1 MPIFL
6 LAVAVLALAPIFGIF
21 KLFSSLFSTE
31 ANEEKTTL
39 DEQFNFPTASQDRL
53 KPKVYGSRWISAPNI
68 VDYGKYSTRP
78 VMSDE
83 VYDD

>member
-6 LAVAVLALAPIFGIF
+6 LAIAVLALVPILGIV
-21 KLFSSLFSTE
+21 KLFSSLFQTE
-31 ANEEKTTL
+31 ADQQKTELGEK
-39 DEQFNFPTASQDRL
+39 FNYPTNSQDRL
-53 KPKVYGSRWISAPNI
+53 KPKVYGTRWITSPNI